1 MKSAQGQLKYLEGG
15 PSPAEPGPG
24 RKGWRFARRISEA
37 LDEPVPTQVTP
48 MTEEPEEPHG

>member
-1 MKSAQGQLKYLEGG
+1 MKFAQGQPKYLEGG